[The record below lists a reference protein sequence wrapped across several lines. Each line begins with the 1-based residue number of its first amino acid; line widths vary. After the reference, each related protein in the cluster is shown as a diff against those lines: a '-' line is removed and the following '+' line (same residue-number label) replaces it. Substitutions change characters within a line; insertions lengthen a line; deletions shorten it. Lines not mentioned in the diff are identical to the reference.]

1 MNIIEQFAHIVDPVE
16 GDILRQIESRGR
28 VCYKSED
35 KITPESATGF
45 VKRAIESG
53 HNTVLEMAVL
63 HLVVEFDGDLG
74 FDNFIGGSRSPYLH
88 ISRITD
94 THPRV
99 KDNALLTGNVRAFR
113 EMDGGSSDEAYVIL
127 GFLSKQHPALFR
139 DVYEKTEVPLFFHSY
154 CSGVEG
160 IRFATPEELMGKP
173 KHTHVCVRFVTS
185 RDVTHQLVR
194 YRRASPLQE
203 SQRYCNYTANR
214 FGNSVTFI
222 RPCWYVEGSEEYKL
236 WAQQCSDAEKMYFR
250 LAELGSSE
258 KARTVLPNST
268 KSELLIYA
276 DLEEWQHI
284 FNQRVSP
291 HAYAP
296 TRELLAPLYEE
307 FKVKYKGLIV

>member
-1 MNIIEQFAHIVDPVE
+1 MNIIEQFAHIVDPIE
-16 GDILRQIESRGR
+16 GDILRDIERFGR

-35 KITPESATGF
+35 KITPESAAGF
-45 VKRAIESG
+45 VKRAIKNG

-63 HLVVEFDGDLG
+63 HLVVEFSTNTECVEFLAFGVTP
-74 FDNFIGGSRSPYLH
+74 FMNASY
-88 ISRITD
+88 ISG
-94 THPRV
+94 
-99 KDNALLTGNVRAFR
+99 KDNTILVSGNVRAFR
-113 EMDGGSSDEAYVIL
+113 ETSAPMLDESYSIL
-127 GFLSKQHPALFR
+127 RFLDLEHPVLFR
-139 DVYEKTEVPLFFHSY
+139 DALDAVKRPFLYRR
-154 CSGVEG
+154 CGD

-173 KHTHVCVRFVTS
+173 KHTYVCVRFVTS

-222 RPCWYVEGSEEYKL
+222 RPCWYVEGSEEYQL
-236 WAQQCSDAEKMYFR
+236 WAQQCSDAEKMYFK

-258 KARTVLPNST
+258 KARAVLPNST

-307 FKVKYKGLIV
+307 FKIRYKGMIV

>member
-63 HLVVEFDGDLG
+63 HLVVEFTTHSDYMEFLAVGVTPFISVSHLG
-74 FDNFIGGSRSPYLH
+74 G
-88 ISRITD
+88 
-94 THPRV
+94 
-99 KDNALLTGNVRAFR
+99 NAFSTLLVSGNVRAFR
-113 EMDGGSSDEAYVIL
+113 ETEALEDAVCDEIL
-127 GFLSKQHPALFR
+127 VFLSSIHPTLFS
-139 DVYEKTEVPLFFHSY
+139 DVLKKVKPTLFY
-154 CSGVEG
+154 RWGVTA

-173 KHTHVCVRFVTS
+173 KHTYVCVRFVTS

-236 WAQQCSDAEKMYFR
+236 WAQQCSDAEKMYFS
-250 LAELGSSE
+250 LSELGSSE

>member
-63 HLVVEFDGDLG
+63 HLVVEFNFDEGRDDFLLSTPLRFLNVSHYKPRGWWGAGDK
-74 FDNFIGGSRSPYLH
+74 
-88 ISRITD
+88 
-94 THPRV
+94 V
-99 KDNALLTGNVRAFR
+99 WLLITGNVRAFR
-113 EMDGGSSDEAYVIL
+113 EIPGSSSDTAYGIQKFLASIHPELFQDVVEATVKPYL
-127 GFLSKQHPALFR
+127 CKDTL
-139 DVYEKTEVPLFFHSY
+139 
-154 CSGVEG
+154 C
-160 IRFATPEELMGKP
+160 RFATPEELMGQP
-173 KHTHVCVRFVTS
+173 KHTYVCVRFVTS

-236 WAQQCSDAEKMYFR
+236 WAQQCSDAEEMYFR

-307 FKVKYKGLIV
+307 FKVRYKGLIV

>member
-1 MNIIEQFAHIVDPVE
+1 MNIIEQFAYIVDPVE
-16 GDILRQIESRGR
+16 GDILRQIESCGR

-35 KITPESATGF
+35 KITPESAAGF

-63 HLVVEFDGDLG
+63 HLVVEFDGMEG
-74 FDNFIGGSRSPYLH
+74 FTDFVMGSKTPFLQT
-88 ISRITD
+88 SRIT
-94 THPRV
+94 TNPLIRYGV
-99 KDNALLTGNVRAFR
+99 PVLLSGNVRAFR
-113 EMDGGSSDEAYVIL
+113 EMDGESSDEAYEIL
-127 GFLSKQHPALFR
+127 EFLSKQHPALFK
-139 DVYEKTEVPLFFHSY
+139 DVFEKVEVPLFS
-154 CSGVEG
+154 CPEINGV
-160 IRFATPEELMGKP
+160 RFATPEELMGKH
-173 KHTHVCVRFVTS
+173 KHTYVCVRFVTS

-203 SQRYCNYTANR
+203 SQRYCNYRANR

-222 RPCWYVEGSEEYKL
+222 RPCWYAEGSEEYKL

-296 TRELLAPLYEE
+296 TRELLAPLYED
-307 FKVKYKGLIV
+307 FKVRYKGLIV

>member
-1 MNIIEQFAHIVDPVE
+1 MNIIEQSAHIVGPLE

-35 KITPESATGF
+35 KITPESALGF
-45 VKRAIESG
+45 VKRAIEGG

-63 HLVVEFDGDLG
+63 HLVVEFDGMEG
-74 FDNFIGGSRSPYLH
+74 FEHFVMGSKTPFLQTSH
-88 ISRITD
+88 ITTNRLSYD
-94 THPRV
+94 GVPV
-99 KDNALLTGNVRAFR
+99 LLSGNVRAFR
-113 EMDGGSSDEAYVIL
+113 EMDGESSDEAYDIL
-127 GFLSKQHPALFR
+127 EFLSKQHPVVFKDAF
-139 DVYEKTEVPLFFHSY
+139 EKTKVPFFQWY
-154 CSGVEG
+154 SGIEG

-173 KHTHVCVRFVTS
+173 KHTYVCVRFVTS

-194 YRRASPLQE
+194 YRCASPLQE

-236 WAQQCSDAEKMYFR
+236 WAQQCSNAEEMYFR

-284 FNQRVSP
+284 FSQRVSP

>member
-1 MNIIEQFAHIVDPVE
+1 MNIIEQFAHIVDPIE
-16 GDILRQIESRGR
+16 GDILRDIERFGR

-35 KITPESATGF
+35 KITPESAAEF
-45 VKRAIESG
+45 VKRAIEKG
-53 HNTVLEMAVL
+53 HNTVLEMAFL
-63 HLVVEFDGDLG
+63 HLVVEFDID
-74 FDNFIGGSRSPYLH
+74 FIECTEFLAFGVTPFMSVSPFPE
-88 ISRITD
+88 D
-94 THPRV
+94 EN
-99 KDNALLTGNVRAFR
+99 KLLVSGNVRAFR
-113 EMDGGSSDEAYVIL
+113 EGFMQYVDESYSIL
-127 GFLSKQHPALFR
+127 KFLSGKYPLLFK
-139 DVYEKTEVPLFFHSY
+139 DVLEGIEDPMLY
-154 CSGVEG
+154 CNNAR
-160 IRFATPEELMGKP
+160 IRFATPEELIGKP
-173 KHTHVCVRFVTS
+173 KHNYVCVRFITS

-307 FKVKYKGLIV
+307 FKIRYKGMIV

>member
-16 GDILRQIESRGR
+16 GDILRQIESCGR

-35 KITPESATGF
+35 KITPESAAGF

-63 HLVVEFDGDLG
+63 PLVVEFDGMEG
-74 FDNFIGGSRSPYLH
+74 FEDFVMSSITPFLQTSH
-88 ISRITD
+88 ITTNRLSYD
-94 THPRV
+94 GVPV
-99 KDNALLTGNVRAFR
+99 LLSGNVRAFR
-113 EMDGGSSDEAYVIL
+113 EMDGESSDEAYEIL
-127 GFLSKQHPALFR
+127 EFLSKQHPALFK
-139 DVYEKTEVPLFFHSY
+139 DVYEKIETPLLH
-154 CSGVEG
+154 CPGIEG
-160 IRFATPEELMGKP
+160 IRFATPEELMGQP
-173 KHTHVCVRFVTS
+173 KHTYVCVRFVTS

-194 YRRASPLQE
+194 YRRASLQQE

>member
-1 MNIIEQFAHIVDPVE
+1 MNIIEQFAHIIDPVE

-35 KITPESATGF
+35 KITSESAAGF
-45 VKRAIESG
+45 VKRATEKG

-63 HLVVEFDGDLG
+63 HLVVEFDGVQG
-74 FDNFIGGSRSPYLH
+74 FEDFVMGSKTSFLQT
-88 ISRITD
+88 STITTNHLCCD
-94 THPRV
+94 GFLV
-99 KDNALLTGNVRAFR
+99 LLSGNVRAFR
-113 EMDGGSSDEAYVIL
+113 EMDGGSSDEAYEIL
-127 GFLSKQHPALFR
+127 EFLSKQHPALFK
-139 DVYEKTEVPLFFHSY
+139 DVYEKIGVPLLHCPGIES
-154 CSGVEG
+154 
-160 IRFATPEELMGKP
+160 IRFATPEELIGKP
-173 KHTHVCVRFVTS
+173 KHTYVCVRFVTS

-222 RPCWYVEGSEEYKL
+222 RPCWYDEGSEEYKL

>member
-1 MNIIEQFAHIVDPVE
+1 MNIIEQFAHIIDPIE

-35 KITPESATGF
+35 KITSESATGF

-63 HLVVEFDGDLG
+63 HLVVEFEGQWGFEYFGLKSETPFFQTSHITTNRLSYDGV
-74 FDNFIGGSRSPYLH
+74 P
-88 ISRITD
+88 
-94 THPRV
+94 V
-99 KDNALLTGNVRAFR
+99 LLSGNVRAFR
-113 EMDGGSSDEAYVIL
+113 EMDGESSDEAYEIIE
-127 GFLSKQHPALFR
+127 FLSKQHPVLFK
-139 DVYEKTEVPLFFHSY
+139 DVFEKLKTPLLY
-154 CSGVEG
+154 YPGVKG

-173 KHTHVCVRFVTS
+173 KHTYVCVRFVTS

-236 WAQQCSDAEKMYFR
+236 WAQQCRNAEEMYFR
-250 LAELGSSE
+250 LVELGSSE

>member
-1 MNIIEQFAHIVDPVE
+1 MNIIEQFAHIIDPIE

-35 KITPESATGF
+35 KITSESATGF

-63 HLVVEFDGDLG
+63 HLVVEFEDMEG
-74 FDNFIGGSRSPYLH
+74 FSDFVMCSKTPFLQTSIIITNPY
-88 ISRITD
+88 SYKGV
-94 THPRV
+94 PV
-99 KDNALLTGNVRAFR
+99 LLSGNVRAFR
-113 EMDGGSSDEAYVIL
+113 EINGENSDEVYKIL
-127 GFLSKQHPALFR
+127 EFLSKQHPVLFK
-139 DVYEKTEVPLFFHSY
+139 DVFEKLKTPLLY
-154 CSGVEG
+154 YPGVKG
-160 IRFATPEELMGKP
+160 IRFATPEELMGRP
-173 KHTHVCVRFVTS
+173 KHTYVCVRFVTS

-236 WAQQCSDAEKMYFR
+236 WAQQCRNAEEMYFR
-250 LAELGSSE
+250 LVELGSSE

>member
-1 MNIIEQFAHIVDPVE
+1 MNIIEQFAHIVDPIE
-16 GDILRQIESRGR
+16 GDILRDIERFGR
-28 VCYKSED
+28 ICYKSED
-35 KITPESATGF
+35 KITPESAAGF

-63 HLVVEFDGDLG
+63 HLVIEFSTDTECVEFLAFGVTP
-74 FDNFIGGSRSPYLH
+74 FMNVSY
-88 ISRITD
+88 ISG
-94 THPRV
+94 
-99 KDNALLTGNVRAFR
+99 KDNTILVSGNVRAFR
-113 EMDGGSSDEAYVIL
+113 ETSAFMLDESYTIL
-127 GFLSKQHPALFR
+127 RFLALEHPVLFR
-139 DVYEKTEVPLFFHSY
+139 DSL
-154 CSGVEG
+154 CAIEG
-160 IRFATPEELMGKP
+160 PVLYRRCGDIRFATPEELMGKP
-173 KHTHVCVRFVTS
+173 KHTYVCVRFVTS

-194 YRRASPLQE
+194 YRRASLQQE

-222 RPCWYVEGSEEYKL
+222 RPCWYEEGSEEYQL
-236 WAQQCSDAEKMYFR
+236 WTQQCSDAEKTYFR

-284 FNQRVSP
+284 FDQRVSP

-307 FKVKYKGLIV
+307 FKIRYKGLIV

>member
-63 HLVVEFDGDLG
+63 HLVVEFDGMGALYFFVMDSKTPFLQTT
-74 FDNFIGGSRSPYLH
+74 
-88 ISRITD
+88 RIT
-94 THPRV
+94 TNRISCGGVPV
-99 KDNALLTGNVRAFR
+99 LLSGNVRAFR
-113 EMDGGSSDEAYVIL
+113 EMSGGSSDEAYEIL
-127 GFLSKQHPALFR
+127 EFLSKQHPELFK
-139 DVYEKTEVPLFFHSY
+139 DVYEDTETPLFR
-154 CSGVEG
+154 CSAIEG
-160 IRFATPEELMGKP
+160 IRFATPEELMGQP
-173 KHTHVCVRFVTS
+173 KHTYVCVRFVTS

-222 RPCWYVEGSEEYKL
+222 RPCWYIEGSEEYKL

-276 DLEEWQHI
+276 DLDEWQHI

>member
-1 MNIIEQFAHIVDPVE
+1 
-16 GDILRQIESRGR
+16 

-35 KITPESATGF
+35 KITPESAAGF

-53 HNTVLEMAVL
+53 HNTVLEMGVF
-63 HLVVEFDGDLG
+63 HLFVEFTTYCDYMEFLAVVLKPY
-74 FDNFIGGSRSPYLH
+74 ISVSPV
-88 ISRITD
+88 RGAAN
-94 THPRV
+94 
-99 KDNALLTGNVRAFR
+99 NALLVSGNIRAFR
-113 EMDGGSSDEAYVIL
+113 ETEALGDSVCDEIL
-127 GFLSKQHPALFR
+127 FFLSSIHPALFG
-139 DVYEKTEVPLFFHSY
+139 DVLKNIQPTLF
-154 CSGVEG
+154 GRGRVTD

-173 KHTHVCVRFVTS
+173 KHTYVCVRFVTS

-194 YRRASPLQE
+194 YRRASHLQE
-203 SQRYCNYTANR
+203 SQRYCNYTADR
-214 FGNSVTFI
+214 FENSVTFI
-222 RPCWYVEGSEEYKL
+222 RPCWYEGGSEEYEL
-236 WAQQCSDAEKMYFR
+236 WLLHCSDAEDTYFR

-291 HAYAP
+291 YAYAP

-307 FKVKYKGLIV
+307 FKIRYEGLIV

>member
-1 MNIIEQFAHIVDPVE
+1 MNIIEQFAHIVDPLE

-53 HNTVLEMAVL
+53 HNTVLEMAVF
-63 HLVVEFDGDLG
+63 HLVVEFTTHWDCLDFLAVGVTPFISASYLG
-74 FDNFIGGSRSPYLH
+74 GNEM
-88 ISRITD
+88 D
-94 THPRV
+94 T
-99 KDNALLTGNVRAFR
+99 LLVSGNVRAFR
-113 EMDGGSSDEAYVIL
+113 ETGALENKVCDEIL
-127 GFLSKQHPALFR
+127 FFLSSIHPALFSG
-139 DVYEKTEVPLFFHSY
+139 VPKKAKPTLFFHW
-154 CSGVEG
+154 GVNA

-173 KHTHVCVRFVTS
+173 KHTYVCVRFVTS

-222 RPCWYVEGSEEYKL
+222 RPCWYIEGSEEYKL